1 VPAGTAVRSGQFA
14 RVALQGTALRTHL
27 VPAAALSPQG
37 QMERIFVAG
46 ENNRA
51 VLRLVKSGAARGDR
65 LEIVAGLTEGER
77 VVVAPPAG
85 LREGQSL
92 EVLP

>member
-1 VPAGTAVRSGQFA
+1 
-14 RVALQGTALRTHL
+14 
-27 VPAAALSPQG
+27 
-37 QMERIFVAG
+37 
-46 ENNRA
+46 
-51 VLRLVKSGAARGDR
+51 VKSGAARGDR